1 MPHPFRLRWLALSFL
16 VGGSAWAQAES
27 PSKTE
32 PDPPAPADAP
42 ESADPAKEAGPGDD
56 GYAQI
61 ELFTRVL
68 EMVRQGYVDPSK
80 TTYESLIN
88 SALEGML
95 RDLDPHCQFLT
106 PKVYEQLQRDTSSIY
121 EGVGITISPKNETL
135 TIVTVREDGPAAR
148 AGVLPGDEILKIN
161 GILTKDVGLTEA
173 VNLLRG
179 KPGEKLKLTLN
190 RSATKQLLELEMVR
204 EVLKQNSLVD
214 IHLLDSKLSE
224 PYKIGYARLLQ
235 FNEPSAGELSRA
247 LNDLEQKGMEAF
259 VLDLRNNPGGLLDT
273 AIDIIGEFV
282 PAGTV
287 VLTTEG
293 RPGSG
298 EVRPYRIRAD
308 HKQRDREYPVV
319 ILINGSSASGSE
331 VVAGAL
337 QDLKRAII
345 VGETSFGK
353 GSVQSVMPLP
363 GTNGKALR
371 MTTAK
376 YYTPSHRTIHENG
389 VIPNISAPLT
399 PVEEGQMNRWFQRD
413 SLPRRR
419 PKSWPHSLTASSS
432 VPSMPSK
439 GRWYTPK
446 PKQPHRKQKP
456 LLKGLQPRTRNPLET
471 GRSRRPRIQK
481 LLLRELGRK
490 TVPSRQPNLPAA
502 SHQFRMPSHQFRMPS
517 RNLPRFPDRLT
528 GPMPYECPDRDRP
541 DALGAGH

>member
-1 MPHPFRLRWLALSFL
+1 MRNVTAPVPMPHPFRLRWLALSFL

-106 PKVYEQLQRDTSSIY
+106 PKVYEQLQRDTSSTY

-319 ILINGSSASGSE
+319 ILINGRGQRLGDLAAGTT
-331 VVAGAL
+331 VVTLKQRLRL
-337 QDLKRAII
+337 QDTLMTAVPADHRVTFPEVMRLNDAQAAMIREVLNTTKVKDRVRIIEEMAAKVRRAIGNEGSGLGSKEFLEI
-345 VGETSFGK
+345 V
-353 GSVQSVMPLP
+353 
-363 GTNGKALR
+363 LR
-371 MTTAK
+371 D
-376 YYTPSHRTIHENG
+376 YVH
-389 VIPNISAPLT
+389 
-399 PVEEGQMNRWFQRD
+399 
-413 SLPRRR
+413 
-419 PKSWPHSLTASSS
+419 
-432 VPSMPSK
+432 
-439 GRWYTPK
+439 
-446 PKQPHRKQKP
+446 
-456 LLKGLQPRTRNPLET
+456 
-471 GRSRRPRIQK
+471 
-481 LLLRELGRK
+481 
-490 TVPSRQPNLPAA
+490 
-502 SHQFRMPSHQFRMPS
+502 
-517 RNLPRFPDRLT
+517 LT
-528 GPMPYECPDRDRP
+528 GQQTTNP
-541 DALGAGH
+541 

>member
-1 MPHPFRLRWLALSFL
+1 MGDISVMRNVTAPVPMPHPFRLRWLALSFL

-106 PKVYEQLQRDTSSIY
+106 PKVYEQLQRDTSSTY

-308 HKQRDREYPVV
+308 HKQLDREYPVV

-413 SLPRRR
+413 SLPEEEAKKLASFADRQLIRAVDAIKGALVYAKTR
-419 PKSWPHSLTASSS
+419 AASPKTKAAAEGPPAKDQKPSGNGSKPSSPDPKAAPAGAGEKDGAKPAAEPAGGKPS
-432 VPSMPSK
+432 VPDAKPS
-439 GRWYTPK
+439 
-446 PKQPHRKQKP
+446 
-456 LLKGLQPRTRNPLET
+456 
-471 GRSRRPRIQK
+471 
-481 LLLRELGRK
+481 
-490 TVPSRQPNLPAA
+490 V
-502 SHQFRMPSHQFRMPS
+502 
-517 RNLPRFPDRLT
+517 
-528 GPMPYECPDRDRP
+528 P
-541 DALGAGH
+541 DAKPEPAKIP